1 MNFGA
6 STSRDTV
13 IDRVGWL
20 LEFENKKVTSLL
32 CSQAVQCHERLKL
45 FIALFGKRRWEF
57 HFKKIKSDG
66 EVIAFSD
73 AIFWDENAETAKTAW
88 SDPAAP
94 LNKRLCCRRSNSSN
108 RSRRSSPASTSSVA
122 RGMRHSMFKIRSHVG
137 V

>member
-66 EVIAFSD
+66 E
-73 AIFWDENAETAKTAW
+73 
-88 SDPAAP
+88 
-94 LNKRLCCRRSNSSN
+94 SN
-108 RSRRSSPASTSSVA
+108 RV
-122 RGMRHSMFKIRSHVG
+122 
-137 V
+137 